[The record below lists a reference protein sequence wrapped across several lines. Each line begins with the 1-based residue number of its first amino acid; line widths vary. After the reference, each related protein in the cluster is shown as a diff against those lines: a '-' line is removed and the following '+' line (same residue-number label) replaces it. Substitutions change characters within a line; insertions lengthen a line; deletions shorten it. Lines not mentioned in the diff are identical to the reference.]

1 MQKLNIL
8 PYFFGFIIALGGAF
22 FAQWLHFPL
31 PWLIGPL
38 LATATVSMLNGPAKS
53 HSNIRHIGQWVI
65 GTSLG
70 LYFTPQTVHT
80 VISFAPYILIGCLF
94 ALILSGLNALALF
107 SWGRVDLKT
116 AWFAG
121 AVGGASEMANLAEH
135 YKARVDSVA
144 SSHSVR
150 VLIVVICIPFSYKF
164 LGIHGHEVVPGALSH
179 HFSWVGLGQLFAL
192 TLIGIWFF
200 GKIHMP
206 NHWVLGPLAV
216 TLLLTSQEIH
226 LTHLTPEIQ
235 HIGQLCIGW
244 SLGSKYGPD
253 FFSRAPR
260 YLTVSALTSLVGL
273 CICAF
278 FAYVMSLLVDIPLST
293 LMLSVSPGGIAE
305 MTITAKVLQLGVP
318 IVASFHVCR
327 MVFILLLAQPCY
339 RLLEYWL
346 EK

>member
-38 LATATVSMLNGPAKS
+38 LATATVSMLNAPAKS

-65 GTSLG
+65 DISLG
-70 LYFTPQTVHT
+70 LYFTPDTMHT
-80 VISFAPYILIGCLF
+80 IVQIAPYIIFGCCF
-94 ALILSGLNALALF
+94 TLILGGFNAFLF
-107 SWGRVDLKT
+107 FRFGKVDLKT

-121 AVGGASEMANLAEH
+121 AIGGASEMANLAEH

-150 VLIVVICIPFSYKF
+150 ILLVVIIVPFTYKF
-164 LGIHGHEVVPGALSH
+164 LGIHGHEVAPGAIMH
-179 HFSWVGLGQLFAL
+179 HFSWWGLAQLFAL
-192 TLIGIWFF
+192 SLITVWLFKKTHI
-200 GKIHMP
+200 P

-216 TLLLTSQEIH
+216 TLVLTSQEIH

-235 HIGQLCIGW
+235 RMGQLCIGW

-260 YLTVSALTSLVGL
+260 YLTVSAVATVSSLGL
-273 CICAF
+273 CAVLVYF
-278 FAYVMSLLVDIPLST
+278 MSFLSHIPFST
-293 LMLSVSPGGIAE
+293 LMLSMSPGGIAE
-305 MTITAKVLQLGVP
+305 MTITAKALQLGVP

-327 MVFILLLAQPCY
+327 MVFVLLLAQPCY
-339 RLLEYWL
+339 RLLEYWFD
-346 EK
+346 K